1 MSNYAPALA
10 RDKGGE
16 PLQDAPAPKLAL
28 ATYASENSTASSV
41 ISVTHDTTA
50 LEISAV
56 GGAAVMKWITTGST
70 NPSVISIAGGTA
82 NFDHV
87 IPTATYRKFV
97 IPIEAR
103 SAGAQGASAVGINRG
118 EGLYQRVAIKS
129 IGVASVLVTEYG
141 F

>member
-10 RDKGGE
+10 RDKGGQ
-16 PLQDAPAPKLAL
+16 PLIESPAPKLAL
-28 ATYASENSTASSV
+28 ATYAPENSSASSA

-50 LEISAV
+50 LEIAAV
-56 GGAAVMKWITTGST
+56 GGPAVMKWIATGNT

-87 IPTATYRKFV
+87 IPTGTVRKFV

-103 SAGAQGASAVGINRG
+103 ATQASSMVGINRG
-118 EGLYQRVAIKS
+118 EGLYQRLAIKS
-129 IGVASVLVTEYG
+129 IGIASVLT
-141 F
+141 